1 MIFVLKYTRNER
13 FTPTASGRGRP
24 AAPIL
29 TSFSRPGRWVVPGAK
44 PWRNA
49 PGRNCR
55 VAPGAKARDFAPA
68 PALTN
73 AEVTGAY
80 ESYNEDG
87 TIDSR
92 FVLTEDGNIRWIYEN
107 DYLEYSFVIRINRIY
122 DDVNEVNA
130 QSRYTYVYDPATRNI
145 LSFNRVYYRKK

>member
-1 MIFVLKYTRNER
+1 M
-13 FTPTASGRGRP
+13 
-24 AAPIL
+24 
-29 TSFSRPGRWVVPGAK
+29 SRRRGAK
-44 PWRNA
+44 
-49 PGRNCR
+49 CR
-55 VAPGAKARDFAPA
+55 VFAPA

-73 AEVTGAY
+73 AEVAGAY

-107 DYLEYSFVIRINRIY
+107 DYLEYSYVIRINRIY

-130 QSRYTYVYDPATRNI
+130 QSRYTYICDPATRNI
-145 LSFNRVYYRKK
+145 LSFNRVYYRMK

>member
-1 MIFVLKYTRNER
+1 MAGT
-13 FTPTASGRGRP
+13 
-24 AAPIL
+24 
-29 TSFSRPGRWVVPGAK
+29 
-44 PWRNA
+44 
-49 PGRNCR
+49 
-55 VAPGAKARDFAPA
+55 
-68 PALTN
+68 
-73 AEVTGAY
+73 Y

-87 TIDSR
+87 TIGSR

-107 DYLEYSFVIRINRIY
+107 DYLEYSYVIRINRIY